1 MSSGVALTIAI
12 LVMIWRA
19 IRQRETRRLRPL
31 RQRKIM
37 WLLGFL
43 TVAPFIGVTAYPS
56 PGTSTVVVFGGVVA
70 LCAVAATSG
79 ALRAFTVRVWRSP
92 AGEALRQGT
101 TATTIAWVV
110 WCAVHVGLDVWLT
123 NITGAA
129 IGNATLYA
137 GLFLSLTAQG
147 VVLRNRLDRTPIEP

>member
-1 MSSGVALTIAI
+1 MSSGVALAIAV

-43 TVAPFIGVTAYPS
+43 TVASFVGVTVYP
-56 PGTSTVVVFGGVVA
+56 PAGTSTAVVLGGVVA
-70 LCAVAATSG
+70 LCAVAAASG

-92 AGEALRQGT
+92 TGEALRQGT
-101 TATTIAWVV
+101 AATTVAWVI
-110 WCAVHVGLDVWLT
+110 WCAIHIGLDVWLT
-123 NITGAA
+123 DITGAP

-137 GLFLSLTAQG
+137 GLFLSLTAQA

>member
-1 MSSGVALTIAI
+1 
-12 LVMIWRA
+12 
-19 IRQRETRRLRPL
+19 
-31 RQRKIM
+31 
-37 WLLGFL
+37 
-43 TVAPFIGVTAYPS
+43 
-56 PGTSTVVVFGGVVA
+56 VVPGGVVA